1 MAGDNDPI
9 RVDFHHHFVPPV
21 YRKSAESVGVGGV
34 GGIAFPPWSEDSMYA
49 NMDRRGIRKALLSIS
64 APGVTFL
71 EGKRAA
77 EIARAGNDAAAELR
91 EKNRARI
98 GCFTTLPLPD
108 IDASLAELERTEK
121 LGFDGVTLLSNYRD
135 VYLSDP
141 RLDPV
146 LAELDRQNA
155 LVFVHPHVPAGAMNL
170 PMYVEPPVTEFT
182 FDTTRV
188 MFDLIL
194 RGQIDKY
201 PHIRWVLAHFG
212 GTLPF
217 LAGRLRTVEHSG
229 RDRFSEFRSRGRPV
243 LDYIRSFYYD
253 SAMSSTPINIRALTE
268 LVGADHLVYGSDSPH
283 APEMMV
289 TLNTADVDAIADAEA
304 KDALNFGNAERLL
317 KGLR

>member
-1 MAGDNDPI
+1 MTEQEPF

-21 YRKSAESVGVGGV
+21 YRKSADNVGVGGV
-34 GGIAFPPWSEDSMYA
+34 GGIAFPPWSEDTMYA
-49 NMDRRGIRKALLSIS
+49 NMDRRKIKKALLSIS

-71 EGKRAA
+71 EGAKAA

-91 EKNRARI
+91 ARNPDRI
-98 GCFTTLPLPD
+98 GCFTTLALPD
-108 IDASLAELERTEK
+108 VDASLAELERTKK

-141 RLDPV
+141 KLDPV

-155 LVFVHPHVPAGAMNL
+155 LVFVHPHVPVGAMAL

-194 RGQIDKY
+194 RGSIDKY
-201 PHIRWVLAHFG
+201 PRIRWVLAHFG

-217 LAGRLRTVEHSG
+217 LAGRLRTVEFSG
-229 RDRFSEFRSRGRPV
+229 RDRFAEFRARNRPV
-243 LDYIRSFYYD
+243 LDYIKSFYYD
-253 SAMSSTPINIRALTE
+253 SAMSSTPINIRALPE
-268 LVGADHLVYGSDSPH
+268 LVGADHLATSPCYW
-283 APEMMV
+283 
-289 TLNTADVDAIADAEA
+289 AIPGWASPPW
-304 KDALNFGNAERLL
+304 
-317 KGLR
+317 